1 MPTGTDLKLL
11 CLPART
17 EADEIS
23 AIMFTRLAEKLP
35 HVEASYL
42 SATSLLGEMLNQV
55 KELNPDIIC
64 VCSIPPSS
72 VSKARY
78 SLKKIHAS
86 FQTIQ
91 VLVGLWGFD
100 ETLEKA
106 KERLESAEKA
116 KLQIVTNFRDG
127 LSQVEQSQL
136 SKVPLTR
143 PAS

>member
-1 MPTGTDLKLL
+1 LPKGTDLKLL

-23 AIMFTRLAEKLP
+23 AMMFTRLSEKLP

-42 SATSLLGEMLNQV
+42 SATSLLSEMLSQV

-64 VCSIPPSS
+64 VCSLPPSS

-78 SLKKIHAS
+78 SLKKIYAS

-91 VLVGLWGFD
+91 VLVGLWGSN
-100 ETLEKA
+100 EGVEKA
-106 KERLESAEKA
+106 KERLESAGKG
-116 KLQIVTNFRDG
+116 KLLISTSLRDG
-127 LSQVEQSQL
+127 LSHIEQSQL
-136 SKVPLTR
+136 SKVP
-143 PAS
+143 